1 MDTTPKSGA
10 ELLLESAQRLFMLQG
25 YPNVSMQAI
34 AEEAGMTKG
43 APYYH
48 FESKEE
54 LFYQVSLRVM
64 EQLRQMIA
72 ESLDGEG
79 DLEERVAA
87 SIVTLIGIS
96 GDFSSWIND
105 LKRSLGADR
114 KRCLIQAVG
123 QSDDLAGLVL
133 PQFEAAAERGEFSRV
148 SPEVAARV
156 YFKLVMACVDEAG
169 YLQLTGL
176 LTPEW
181 SQETARE
188 VAKVLVHGI
197 V

>member
-1 MDTTPKSGA
+1 MDTTTKSGA
-10 ELLLESAQRLFMLQG
+10 ELLLESAQRLFMLHG

-72 ESLDGEG
+72 RSLEGEG
-79 DLEERVAA
+79 DLEERIAA

-114 KRCLIQAVG
+114 KRCLVQAVG
-123 QSDDLAGLVL
+123 HGSDMAGLVL
-133 PQFEAAAERGEFSRV
+133 PQFQSAAERGEFGRV
-148 SPEVAARV
+148 SPEVAARI
-156 YFKLVMACVDEAG
+156 YFKLVMACVDEAS

-181 SQETARE
+181 CEQTARE
-188 VAKVLVHGI
+188 VAAVLVHGI